1 MLVQSQEEKKFKL
14 YSVPFL
20 WKYQERHNNFFF
32 YFLGKK
38 GFRDKHIPQ
47 TEYGLS

>member
-20 WKYQERHNNFFF
+20 CEYQERHNNFLIYYYYY
-32 YFLGKK
+32 YF
-38 GFRDKHIPQ
+38 
-47 TEYGLS
+47 